1 MFEVEFYEDSAGNS
15 DLKSFIS
22 LLCERSKTVKDARIV
37 FTKIVAYL
45 NILQEKGTAAGM
57 PMLRHIQ
64 DDVWELRPLSYRIL
78 FAKEEPDR
86 FVLLHHF
93 RKTTKKT
100 PKKELEKAI
109 RELTDYRRKR
119 Q

>member
-1 MFEVEFYEDSAGNS
+1 MFEIEFYEDSVGNS

-22 LLCERSKTVKDARIV
+22 QLCERSKTVKDARIV

-64 DDVWELRPLSYRIL
+64 DDIWELRPLSYRIL
-78 FAKEEPDR
+78 FAKAEPDR

-109 RELTDYRRKR
+109 RELTDYRRRR

>member
-1 MFEVEFYEDSAGNS
+1 MTIQA
-15 DLKSFIS
+15 
-22 LLCERSKTVKDARIV
+22 
-37 FTKIVAYL
+37 KIVAYL

-64 DDVWELRPLSYRIL
+64 DDIWELRPLSYRIL
-78 FAKEEPDR
+78 FAKAEPDR

-109 RELTDYRRKR
+109 RELSDYRRRK